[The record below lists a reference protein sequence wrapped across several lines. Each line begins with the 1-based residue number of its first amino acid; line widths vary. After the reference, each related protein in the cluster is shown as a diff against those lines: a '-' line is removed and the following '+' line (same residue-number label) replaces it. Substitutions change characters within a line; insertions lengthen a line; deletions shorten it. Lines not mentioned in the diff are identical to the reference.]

1 MNSVLPSRLL
11 AAIGVTAVLVALP
24 LAVPVYVRMVFA
36 LLFVKTILCLS
47 LRQTLL
53 TGLLNLSLVAFMA
66 IGAYFTAFLTTTLEW
81 SYWLVLPL
89 AGIVC
94 GGLGAFAS
102 FPLLRLKGAYFF
114 IGTVCIAAVVETFF
128 SNFLIE
134 PLGGVPGFSP
144 VDKPR
149 IAAFGRTYVFASHL
163 SWYYLTLAV
172 LAAATFVFYRLE
184 HSRYGQYWKAMSFS
198 DRLVETVGVGL
209 FRYKM
214 LNVSLASFFA
224 GIAGALFAPL
234 VGLIT
239 PHDFN
244 LGFMFLL
251 VLYTVVGGT
260 ESFWGPAVGVL
271 VVGLFAEVLREFGQ
285 FETLGYG
292 VILVLALR
300 LLPRGLT
307 GFAATLGSRLAL
319 ERSRTAT
326 APGLTGATE
335 KEPS

>member
-1 MNSVLPSRLL
+1 MSEAFSKRRLL
-11 AAIGVTAVLVALP
+11 ALGIGLAVVALP
-24 LAVPVYVRMVFA
+24 LAIPVYGRLVMA
-36 LLFVKTILCLS
+36 LIFVKIILCLS

-66 IGAYFTAFLTTTLEW
+66 IGAYFTALLSTTYGW

-89 AGIVC
+89 AGLLC
-94 GGLGAFAS
+94 GAIGALFS

-128 SNFLIE
+128 SSFLVE
-134 PLGGVPGFSP
+134 QFGGVPGFSP
-144 VDKPR
+144 IAKPR
-149 IAAFGRTYVFASHL
+149 VAAFGASFMFRTHL

-172 LAAATFVFYRLE
+172 LVVSLFVFYRLE
-184 HSRYGQYWKAMSFS
+184 HSRFGQYWKAMSFA
-198 DRLVETVGVGL
+198 DRLVETVGVSP

-214 LNVSLASFFA
+214 LNVTIASFFA
-224 GIAGALFAPL
+224 GVAGALFAPL

-271 VVGLFAEVLREFGQ
+271 VVGVVAEVLREFGQ
-285 FETLGYG
+285 YETLGYG
-292 VILVLALR
+292 IILLLALR
-300 LLPRGLT
+300 FLPSGVCGLLGALRRPSKPQPAPT
-307 GFAATLGSRLAL
+307 AATV
-319 ERSRTAT
+319 
-326 APGLTGATE
+326 P
-335 KEPS
+335 

>member
-1 MNSVLPSRLL
+1 MSEAFSKRRLL
-11 AAIGVTAVLVALP
+11 ALGVGLAVLALP
-24 LAVPVYVRMVFA
+24 LAIPVYGRLVMA
-36 LLFVKTILCLS
+36 LIFVKIILCLS

-66 IGAYFTAFLTTTLEW
+66 IGAYFTALLSTTHGW

-89 AGIVC
+89 AGLLC
-94 GGLGAFAS
+94 GAIGALFS

-128 SNFLIE
+128 SSFLVE
-134 PLGGVPGFSP
+134 QFGGVPGFSP
-144 VDKPR
+144 IAKPR
-149 IAAFGRTYVFASHL
+149 VAAFGASFMFRTHL

-172 LAAATFVFYRLE
+172 LAVSLFVFYRLE
-184 HSRYGQYWKAMSFS
+184 HSRFGQYWKAMSFA
-198 DRLVETVGVGL
+198 DRLVETVGVSL

-214 LNVSLASFFA
+214 LNVTIASFFA
-224 GIAGALFAPL
+224 GVAGALFAPL

-271 VVGLFAEVLREFGQ
+271 VVGLVAEVLREFGQ
-285 FETLGYG
+285 YETLGYG
-292 VILVLALR
+292 IILLLALR
-300 LLPRGLT
+300 FLPSGICGLLG
-307 GFAATLGSRLAL
+307 AL
-319 ERSRTAT
+319 RRPSKPQPAPTTAT
-326 APGLTGATE
+326 AP
-335 KEPS
+335 

>member
-1 MNSVLPSRLL
+1 MSEAFSKRRLL
-11 AAIGVTAVLVALP
+11 ALGVGLAALALP
-24 LAVPVYVRMVFA
+24 LAIPVYGRLVMA
-36 LLFVKTILCLS
+36 LVFVKIILCLS

-66 IGAYFTAFLTTTLEW
+66 IGAYFTALLSTTHGW

-89 AGIVC
+89 AGLLC
-94 GGLGAFAS
+94 GAIGALFS

-128 SNFLIE
+128 SSFLVE
-134 PLGGVPGFSP
+134 QFGGVPGFSP
-144 VDKPR
+144 IAKPR
-149 IAAFGRTYVFASHL
+149 VAAFGASFMFRTHL

-172 LAAATFVFYRLE
+172 LAVSLFVFYRLE
-184 HSRYGQYWKAMSFS
+184 HSRFGQYWKAMSFA
-198 DRLVETVGVGL
+198 DRLVETVGVSL

-214 LNVSLASFFA
+214 LNVTIASFFA
-224 GIAGALFAPL
+224 GVAGALFAPL

-271 VVGLFAEVLREFGQ
+271 VVGLVAEVLREFGQ
-285 FETLGYG
+285 YETLGYG
-292 VILVLALR
+292 IILLLALR
-300 LLPRGLT
+300 FLPSGICGLLG
-307 GFAATLGSRLAL
+307 AL
-319 ERSRTAT
+319 RRPSKPQPAPTTAT
-326 APGLTGATE
+326 AP
-335 KEPS
+335 